1 MTTGFILR
9 TIHGSHLYGTNHAG
23 SDVDW
28 YEIWLTGKNNQA
40 VVNGVDTTKVN
51 LETFV
56 RLIDKG
62 VPQAIEALFSPYSV
76 YNVEW
81 RPFLSALQ
89 PNVANARHT
98 YRRTIKSQFLAGTP
112 KKIKHAIRLSWNIME
127 LETSGWYNPRLD
139 QEHLDMLASITTDQA
154 RRIVA
159 GVLDD

>member
-1 MTTGFILR
+1 MTTGFFLR

-76 YNVEW
+76 YNV
-81 RPFLSALQ
+81 
-89 PNVANARHT
+89 
-98 YRRTIKSQFLAGTP
+98 
-112 KKIKHAIRLSWNIME
+112 
-127 LETSGWYNPRLD
+127 
-139 QEHLDMLASITTDQA
+139 
-154 RRIVA
+154 
-159 GVLDD
+159 